1 MEGVNGINFDDFRNK
16 EVGLWGEGFFID
28 LGAGAFVASA
38 KRRNASVS
46 ASFVCFLSALS
57 TAACVRC
64 SCSSSVIV
72 DIVITVLSLQVLR
85 GKEI

>member
-1 MEGVNGINFDDFRNK
+1 MEGVDGINFDDLWNK
-16 EVGLWGEGFFID
+16 EVGLWDEGFFID

-38 KRRNASVS
+38 MRRNASVS
-46 ASFVCFLSALS
+46 VSLACFLGALS
-57 TAACVRC
+57 TAACMHC